1 MRTQSTR
8 ARRTPALALAVVSAA
23 SLCAAAP
30 AAARTVRARGHVVA
44 RIDALDV
51 DRGRNSMPVDGQRV
65 FGPAVTLVERRDECK
80 LRWPVLHMTL
90 DFVTYGGTYGPG
102 CGDTFLQ
109 VAYLGRSWQTAAG
122 LRVGASLATLRRIY
136 RHARHVYG
144 RWALLPYAS
153 PIGGPG
159 AIGSPLRAVVRHG
172 QVSELQAF
180 VGDAGE

>member
-1 MRTQSTR
+1 MRTHSTR
-8 ARRTPALALAVVSAA
+8 TRQTPALALAIVCGVM
-23 SLCAAAP
+23 LCMAAP
-30 AAARTVRARGHVVA
+30 AVARTVRARGRVVA
-44 RIDALDV
+44 SIGALDV
-51 DRGRNSMPVDGQRV
+51 DRGNNSMPLDARRV

-80 LRWPVLHMTL
+80 LRWPGLQMTL
-90 DFVTYGGTYGPG
+90 DFVTYGGTSGPG

-136 RHARHVYG
+136 RHARHAYG

-159 AIGSPLRAVVRHG
+159 AIGSPLWAVVRHG